1 MKRSKIIKEIFN
13 MYLYEGK
20 GAYTI
25 AKELKERGIEIKRTR
40 SGKNQQI
47 GEKVQY

>member
-1 MKRSKIIKEIFN
+1 

-40 SGKNQQI
+40 SRKKINRLERRYNI
-47 GEKVQY
+47 RYFAKC